1 MEILSHEKNISLTN
15 HVIFL
20 NRPNTKK
27 TLVGTLA
34 MAGFGVGA
42 AGATTA
48 LATVSLTGA
57 GFVGAAG
64 AMFFVGATIKSAM
77 KNFKGKNYK

>member
-1 MEILSHEKNISLTN
+1 
-15 HVIFL
+15 
-20 NRPNTKK
+20 
-27 TLVGTLA
+27 

-48 LATVSLTGA
+48 LTAVSLTSA
-57 GFVGAAG
+57 GIVGVTG